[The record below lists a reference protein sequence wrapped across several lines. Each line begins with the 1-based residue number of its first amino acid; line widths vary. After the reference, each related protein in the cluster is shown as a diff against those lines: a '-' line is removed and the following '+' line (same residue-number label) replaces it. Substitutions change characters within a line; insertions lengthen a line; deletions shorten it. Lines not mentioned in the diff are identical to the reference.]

1 MRALQ
6 ALVIVMGVLIVAGMA
21 TIAITLVHRSGTPS
35 GPLPDLVLSEPP
47 GTQIAA
53 VSAFG
58 ARLAVLLRGGGAD
71 RVVIV
76 DARGGIVGRI
86 RLGQ

>member
-6 ALVIVMGVLIVAGMA
+6 ALVIFMGVLIVAGVA
-21 TIAITLVHRSGTPS
+21 TIAVTLVRRSSAP
-35 GPLPDLVLSEPP
+35 PPPAPDVTWAEPP

-53 VSAFG
+53 ISPLGV
-58 ARLAVLLRGGGAD
+58 RLAVLLHGGGAD

-76 DARGGIVGRI
+76 DARGEIVGRI
-86 RLGQ
+86 KLRQ